1 MTRLKFALAIV
12 IALAV
17 PLFSGSA
24 KAAVY
29 TYAITFDDPDGLG
42 VLTGGTGLMTL
53 DLANFP
59 GPFVLNPGSSQF
71 ISLTATIN
79 GETYVA
85 NASHI
90 FNNIETGTA
99 GQFYNL
105 GVKTQAGLT
114 PGTHYFEMFG
124 AQSYAGYHIFTVN
137 GPNLIN
143 SGSWSIGEGVLQVA
157 AVPEPSTW
165 AMMLLGFAGIAF
177 IARQRRSKRSIR
189 PA

>member
-42 VLTGGTGLMTL
+42 VLTGGSGLMTL
-53 DLANFP
+53 DVANLP
-59 GPFVLNPGSSQF
+59 GPFFFGTGDAHFLG
-71 ISLTATIN
+71 LTATIN

-85 NASHI
+85 NA
-90 FNNIETGTA
+90 NNITGGINVGAA

-105 GVKTQAGLT
+105 GVMTPQGA
-114 PGTHYFEMFG
+114 PGTHYMEMFSG
-124 AQSYAGYHIFTVN
+124 GSSGGFNVYTVGN
-137 GPNLIN
+137 ANLI
-143 SGSWSIGEGVLQVA
+143 SGGSWTIGAPIEAVA
-157 AVPEPSTW
+157 AVPELSTW

-177 IARQRRSKRSIR
+177 MTHRRTSRRSVR

>member
-1 MTRLKFALAIV
+1 ML
-12 IALAV
+12 
-17 PLFSGSA
+17 
-24 KAAVY
+24 
-29 TYAITFDDPDGLG
+29 DPGNP
-42 VLTGGTGLMTL
+42 
-53 DLANFP
+53 NF
-59 GPFVLNPGSSQF
+59 L
-71 ISLTATIN
+71 SLTATIN

-90 FNNIETGTA
+90 VDGIEVGAA

-114 PGTHYFEMFG
+114 PGSHYFEMFG
-124 AQSYAGYHIFTVN
+124 AQGYAGYHVFTVN

-143 SGSWSIGEGVLQVA
+143 NASWSIGEGVLQVA

-177 IARQRRSKRSIR
+177 IARQRTSRRSSAPRNH
-189 PA
+189 

>member
-1 MTRLKFALAIV
+1 MTKLKFALAIM

-53 DLANFP
+53 DVANFP
-59 GPFVLNPGSSQF
+59 GPFLYGTGNPNF
-71 ISLTATIN
+71 LSLTATIN
-79 GETYVA
+79 GQTYGVTA
-85 NASHI
+85 NDIVGGINVGA
-90 FNNIETGTA
+90 A
-99 GQFYNL
+99 GQFYDL

-124 AQSYAGYHIFTVN
+124 AQGYAGYNVFTVG
-137 GPNLIN
+137 GPNLI
-143 SGSWSIGEGVLQVA
+143 SQASWSIGEGVIQVA
-157 AVPEPSTW
+157 AVPELSTW

-177 IARQRRSKRSIR
+177 IARQRRAKRSVR